1 MNMDRIRDYVLKE
14 NQYLVISTGPGI
26 YYGFKVIRRQ
36 DLILTYNFATEAA
49 NIITPMTSYGNTG
62 LVAANNIGPMV
73 PYGTTAVPTGYQ
85 SYYVELNKLPL
96 AKIQNIAD
104 VFKIEDINQIYQV
117 FMGISPSYLRVGLR
131 LNTTSIT
138 TLNQSIA
145 PSQSFV
151 DLFDIDG
158 FTSPY
163 DEPSPESEFYVLK
176 PLTIGFT
183 LMNPVTIPI
192 NPRLQFFINRLM
204 VEPIPQNLHAPIL
217 NNAVPAKKV
226 SLGSINQSIGGFNDF
241 ANYQMKVGGV

>member
-1 MNMDRIRDYVLKE
+1 MDRIRDYVLKE
-14 NQYLVISTGPGI
+14 NQYLVISTGPGT
-26 YYGFKVIRRQ
+26 YYGFKVIRKQ
-36 DLILTYNFATEAA
+36 DLILTYNFATETAN
-49 NIITPMTSYGNTG
+49 NIIS
-62 LVAANNIGPMV
+62 VAANNIWPMV
-73 PYGTTAVPTGYQ
+73 PYGTTSIPTGYQ
-85 SYYVELNKLPL
+85 SYYVELNKMPL

-104 VFKIEDINQIYQV
+104 VFKIENINQIYQV

-131 LNTTSIT
+131 LNTASVT
-138 TLNQSIA
+138 TLSQSIA
-145 PSQSFV
+145 PSQSFI

-163 DEPSPESEFYVLK
+163 NEPSPESEFYVLK
-176 PLTIGFT
+176 PLTVGFT

-226 SLGSINQSIGGFNDF
+226 SLGSIDQVIGGFNDF